1 MENDGSIEQRTP
13 SIPAVRWSV
22 RTPTRPGFQ
31 RHHILPAGLL
41 RRRQFRRFFAWLSLY
56 GFAINRFSS
65 NGILLPAS
73 GIDARR
79 TRRALHRGP
88 HPGYSDIVA
97 SRVETIRVTAMA
109 RRDRPAG
116 HAARDAIGRLTI
128 LQAALRRTL
137 DGSLPRSIWLNRR
150 DPMRL
155 YADTQALDRQI
166 YALFPD

>member
-1 MENDGSIEQRTP
+1 M
-13 SIPAVRWSV
+13 RWSV

-41 RRRQFRRFFAWLSLY
+41 RHRQFSGFFAWLALY

-65 NGILLPAS
+65 NGILLPARS
-73 GIDARR
+73 IEARR
-79 TRRALHRGP
+79 TGRALHRGP

-97 SRVETIRVTAMA
+97 SRVETIRVTALA
-109 RRDRPAG
+109 RRESFAG
-116 HAARDAIGRLTI
+116 HAAHDAIGRLTI
-128 LQAALRRTL
+128 LQAALRRTI
-137 DGSLPRSIWLNRR
+137 DGSMPRSIWLNRR